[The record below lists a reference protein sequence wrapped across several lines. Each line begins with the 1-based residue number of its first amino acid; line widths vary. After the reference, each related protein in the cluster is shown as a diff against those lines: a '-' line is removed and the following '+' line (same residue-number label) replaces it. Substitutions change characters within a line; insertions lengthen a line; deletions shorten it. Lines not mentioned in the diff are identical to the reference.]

1 MLGKELEHLNTKI
14 ENPVLVQDLLQD
26 IVVAS
31 VFPNVWCLLII
42 YLLVP
47 HMEAVVEHGL
57 SKMGQIMTKKVCWLD
72 DSSLD
77 LLIGISHSKKSLT
90 MEDTP

>member
-1 MLGKELEHLNTKI
+1 
-14 ENPVLVQDLLQD
+14 
-26 IVVAS
+26 
-31 VFPNVWCLLII
+31 
-42 YLLVP
+42 
-47 HMEAVVEHGL
+47 MEAVVEHGL

-72 DSSLD
+72 ENSLD